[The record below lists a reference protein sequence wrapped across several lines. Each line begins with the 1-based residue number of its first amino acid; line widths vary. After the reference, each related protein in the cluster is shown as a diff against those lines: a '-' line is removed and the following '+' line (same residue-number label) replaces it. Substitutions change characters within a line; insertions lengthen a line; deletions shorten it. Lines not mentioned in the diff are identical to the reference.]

1 MKPKARNEM
10 ILDRIG
16 KTFIILSLL
25 LVLASACS
33 PQPHQ
38 NKKEFKPLYYTDGTP
53 VMGTGLTLTLT
64 VTQYPIGPTVPGKDL
79 IFEIKM
85 TNTGSVTLEV
95 IYSFELKDRG
105 GKVVWET
112 PMYLGLPF
120 RIAPGEERSF
130 KIQPISVQEKGQYE
144 GIASIWPKVSGAT
157 REREVQGIEIKLTV
171 KMQ

>member
-1 MKPKARNEM
+1 M
-10 ILDRIG
+10 ISGRIS

-25 LVLASACS
+25 LVLATACS

-38 NKKEFKPLYYTDGTP
+38 IKKEFKPLCYTDGTP
-53 VMGTGLTLTLT
+53 VMGTGLSLTLT

-85 TNTGSVTLEV
+85 TNTGSATLEV
-95 IYSFELKDRG
+95 IYSFELKEPG

-120 RIAPGEERSF
+120 KIASGEERSF
-130 KIQPISVQEKGQYE
+130 KIQPISVQEEGQYE

-157 REREVQGIEIKLTV
+157 REREVQGIELKLTV
-171 KMQ
+171 QVQ